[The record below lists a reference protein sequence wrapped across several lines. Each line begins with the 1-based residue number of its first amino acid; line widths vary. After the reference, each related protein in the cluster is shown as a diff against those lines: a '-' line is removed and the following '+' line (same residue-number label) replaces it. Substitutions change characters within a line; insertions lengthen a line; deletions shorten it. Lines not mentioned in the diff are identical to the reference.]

1 MVSQEVFLETLQNS
15 ILFQDMGQNEIE
27 TVLGELPSCRKI
39 FPKHTMV
46 IQDGDYLPQVGLIL
60 EGNLHLFHVDAK
72 GNKNLMDCL
81 GAGEPLGLLNAV
93 GGYRLHVSAEATE
106 NTELFFFSVDDLLHG
121 NRVTSPPQIHF
132 LQNLALATA
141 QQAYRLT
148 KKLEDSIR
156 HSTRERLQDYLSGE
170 FHKAGKRIFT
180 VPLNRQDLADFLFVD
195 RSAMSNELCKMREE
209 GLIKFEKSRFE
220 LLIEMPIADAEQDPH
235 SVMNK
240 HKN

>member
-1 MVSQEVFLETLQNS
+1 MVSQETFFQTLQNS
-15 ILFQDMGQNEIE
+15 ILFQDMCQSEIE
-27 TVLGELPSCRKI
+27 TVLGKLQSYRKI
-39 FPKHTMV
+39 FPKHAMV
-46 IQDGDYLPQVGLIL
+46 IQDGECLPQVGLIL

-81 GAGEPLGLLNAV
+81 GAGETLGLLNAI

-106 NTELFFFSVDDLLHG
+106 NTELFFFSVDDLLRG
-121 NRVTSPPQIHF
+121 NKVTLPPQIHF

-156 HSTRERLQDYLSGE
+156 HSTREHLQDYLSEE
-170 FHKAGKRIFT
+170 FHKTGKRIFT
-180 VPLNRQDLADFLFVD
+180 IPLNRQDLADFLFVD

-220 LLIEMPIADAEQDPH
+220 LLIEMPITDAEQDPN
-235 SVMNK
+235 SAMNK
-240 HKN
+240 RKK